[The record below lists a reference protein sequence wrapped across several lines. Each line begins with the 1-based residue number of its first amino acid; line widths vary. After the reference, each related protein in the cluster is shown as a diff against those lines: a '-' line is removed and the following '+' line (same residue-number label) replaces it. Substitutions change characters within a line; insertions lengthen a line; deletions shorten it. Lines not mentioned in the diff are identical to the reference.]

1 MYVKRGRGRLSRKSI
16 LYADFIE
23 SIILI
28 AGKYDLDPELLI
40 DALVEAWSYETS
52 HLRNLKI
59 TCREVNQDSATFLV
73 TEGEKAVFQFPIT
86 LEILNKPEYLKDQ
99 VQYFPPPHRAQ
110 RKLEGNQR
118 KIDQLSYGMRG
129 VDVKV
134 KIIEIPPA
142 LHVQTRFGNTAHVS
156 NVKVA
161 DETGSIRLTLWNDQI
176 NKIHVGDTVEIKNCY
191 IAKYRKERRLR
202 IGRKGTLTIID
213 DEEVS

>member
-28 AGKYDLDPELLI
+28 AGKYVLDPELLI

-86 LEILNKPEYLKDQ
+86 PEILKNPENVKDQ
-99 VQYFPPPHRAQ
+99 IQHFPPLHHAQ

-118 KIDQLSYGMRG
+118 KIDQLSYRMRG
-129 VDVKV
+129 VDVK
-134 KIIEIPPA
+134 A
-142 LHVQTRFGNTAHVS
+142 
-156 NVKVA
+156 KVM
-161 DETGSIRLTLWNDQI
+161 ELPMG
-176 NKIHVGDTVEIKNCY
+176 
-191 IAKYRKERRLR
+191 
-202 IGRKGTLTIID
+202 
-213 DEEVS
+213 